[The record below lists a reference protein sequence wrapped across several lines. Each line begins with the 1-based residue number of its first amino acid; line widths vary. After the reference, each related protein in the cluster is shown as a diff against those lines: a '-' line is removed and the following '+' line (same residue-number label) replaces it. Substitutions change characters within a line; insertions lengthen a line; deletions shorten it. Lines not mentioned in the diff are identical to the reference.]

1 MGMTVESLFDE
12 FAAAYAAGG
21 TPDVAEFLRRA
32 GNQREELGL
41 LMDRFLMAAP
51 ARATTEEDIV
61 LMEAQLSG
69 EPPLLVLRQRRKL
82 ARAVIV
88 DAIVTAFGIDEPKR
102 SKVADYYHRLETG
115 LLDPHAVSGKVFVV
129 IGKLLG
135 ADIDTLARQWPAPLA
150 APYLRKTDE
159 SFDEPSFMS
168 RSPAAEAE
176 PTEGPDEVDLLF
188 TSTG

>member
-1 MGMTVESLFDE
+1 MAVTVETLFDE
-12 FAAAYAAGG
+12 FAAAYAAGR

-51 ARATTEEDIV
+51 ARQTTEEDRV

-69 EPPLLVLRQRRKL
+69 EPPLLVLRRRRKL
-82 ARAVIV
+82 ARSAVV
-88 DAIVTAFGIDEPKR
+88 DAIMAAFGISEQKR
-102 SKVADYYHRLETG
+102 PKVADYYHRLETG
-115 LLDPHAVSGKVFVV
+115 LLDPRAVSGKVFLE

-135 ADIDTLARQWPAPLA
+135 ADIDTLARPWPARPA
-150 APYLRKTDE
+150 AAYLRKTDE
-159 SFDEPSFMS
+159 YFEPSSMP
-168 RSPAAEAE
+168 RSPAVQDE

>member
-32 GNQREELGL
+32 GVQREELGL

-69 EPPLLVLRQRRKL
+69 EPPLLVLRQRRKIT
-82 ARAVIV
+82 RAVIV
-88 DAIVTAFGIDEPKR
+88 DAILASFGISEQKR
-102 SKVADYYHRLETG
+102 PKVADYYHRLETG
-115 LLDPHAVSGKVFVV
+115 LLDPLGVSGKIFAV
-129 IGKLLG
+129 IGTLLG
-135 ADIDTLARQWPAPLA
+135 ADIDTLARQWPAPPA
-150 APYLRKTDE
+150 AAYLRKTDE
-159 SFDEPSFMS
+159 SLELSSMP